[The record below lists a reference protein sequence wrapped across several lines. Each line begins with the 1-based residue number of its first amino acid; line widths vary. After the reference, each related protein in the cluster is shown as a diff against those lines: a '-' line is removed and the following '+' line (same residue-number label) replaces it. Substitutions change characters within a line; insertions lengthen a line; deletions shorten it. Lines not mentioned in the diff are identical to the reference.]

1 MGLAIFLVFY
11 FFLEEKINPRRVK
24 MRGIYE
30 IYEAWGISAF
40 TLTLL

>member
-30 IYEAWGISAF
+30 AWGISAF